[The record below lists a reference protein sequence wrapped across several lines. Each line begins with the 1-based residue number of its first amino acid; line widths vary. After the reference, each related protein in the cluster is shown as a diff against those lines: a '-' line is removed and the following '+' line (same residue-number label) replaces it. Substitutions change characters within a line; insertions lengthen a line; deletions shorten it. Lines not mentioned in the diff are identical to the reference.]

1 MTILLFSDTVAVT
14 QNFCSLTNFPVVWHK
29 TVRGRPRLSQK
40 WLRTLRNKRPELAA
54 VADRI
59 DVTHHSGV
67 ASDSSTG
74 SSSSSSSCCSSSENE
89 EDSGQES
96 IGDRKRKR
104 NRSSS
109 RDLDR
114 DIRQKSH

>member
-1 MTILLFSDTVAVT
+1 VT

-40 WLRTLRNKRPELAA
+40 WLRTLREQRPELAA
-54 VADRI
+54 IAEQVDM
-59 DVTHHSGV
+59 THDTGV

-74 SSSSSSSCCSSSENE
+74 SSSSSSGSSCCSSSESGD
-89 EDSGQES
+89 DSGQGS

-109 RDLDR
+109 KDR
-114 DIRQKSH
+114 REEHHKKR